1 MNPIQLRKVVDGPIV
16 VLTPERI
23 AQGANKQVDVDA
35 ETRVM
40 VIYPPQ
46 AIVTADMVFLSC
58 PCPRNVRR
66 DGCIKVWHSPEC
78 PELERVG

>member
-1 MNPIQLRKVVDGPIV
+1 MITFRKVVDGPV
-16 VLTPERI
+16 VIALPERKSHS
-23 AQGANKQVDVDA
+23 ANRPLNVDA

-46 AIVTADMVFLSC
+46 AIVAEDMVFLGC
-58 PCPRNVRR
+58 DCPRMVQR

-78 PELERVG
+78 PELERIA